1 VVVADLA
8 EGKFPSA
15 MALRDED
22 GIEEERRVM
31 YVAVTRAKDVLILLA
46 DEKRPSQFILSG
58 EVIDAGKTLGEAEK
72 AIRSAGF

>member
-1 VVVADLA
+1 
-8 EGKFPSA
+8 
-15 MALRDED
+15 
-22 GIEEERRVM
+22 M